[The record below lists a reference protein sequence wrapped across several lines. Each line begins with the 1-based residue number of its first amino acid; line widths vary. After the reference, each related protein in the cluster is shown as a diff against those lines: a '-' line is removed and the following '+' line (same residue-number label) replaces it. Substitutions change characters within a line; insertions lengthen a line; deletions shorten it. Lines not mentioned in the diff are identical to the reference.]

1 MPDWQWPFLLQ
12 LRFRKTRRTPE
23 NGIQR
28 QGIETHSSAVRST
41 AELELE
47 LEKLKQ

>member
-1 MPDWQWPFLLQ
+1 MPDLAMAFPTSA

-28 QGIETHSSAVRST
+28 PRVLETHSSAVRST

-47 LEKLKQ
+47 